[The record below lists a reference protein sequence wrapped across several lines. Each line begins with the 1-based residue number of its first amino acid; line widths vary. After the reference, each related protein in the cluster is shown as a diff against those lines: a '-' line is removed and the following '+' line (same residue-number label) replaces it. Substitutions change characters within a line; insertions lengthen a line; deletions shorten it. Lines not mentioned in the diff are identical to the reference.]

1 MRFVCVFLVF
11 TSAQLS
17 FAATTPL
24 PSSAPSKTAVFEK
37 RLALGTVDTL
47 FFFDHFFTKRA
58 SVVSPNYL
66 HRLAEADSPLHE
78 KYVAYRDRKISRAE
92 LMSSL
97 PHIAVLGDSLT
108 KNIYVSPSL
117 SLLWRARTTEQ
128 RNWFLDT
135 DPSPASI
142 DSVYERLDKSV
153 PVVASDY
160 ARGAAEVTAHPYEEI
175 LAKTLARTR
184 NFTGQVDQLLIPKR
198 FPDLILIWIGHNNLN
213 WVKGLSESERKNPT
227 ARLNERAEHFQE
239 DYARQ
244 LKRLIE
250 RAQTEKHKV
259 AIVVFGLAD
268 CETFFRAR
276 NKAGAIHA
284 QNPRRYPYFD
294 ICAQR
299 FESLKPP
306 YQANMIIL
314 RSRLNRELR
323 TIVADFN
330 KKLEAYPNI
339 HLEYSD
345 AFAHIDLSHVE
356 FLHPMDGQHLSTKG
370 HKLVAE
376 QAFSALRPSLSF
388 LGIRNQAYVA
398 NQATR

>member
-1 MRFVCVFLVF
+1 MRFVRVLLFIAAASYTL
-11 TSAQLS
+11 
-17 FAATTPL
+17 AATTPL

-37 RLALGTVDTL
+37 RLALGTLDTL
-47 FFFDHFFTKRA
+47 FFFDHFFTRRA

-66 HRLAEADSPLHE
+66 HRLAESGSPFHE
-78 KYVAYRDRKISRAE
+78 QYVAYRNGKISKTE
-92 LMSSL
+92 LIDSL

-108 KNIYVSPSL
+108 KNLYVSPSL

-135 DPSPASI
+135 DPSPTSVY
-142 DSVYERLDKSV
+142 SVYERLDKAV

-160 ARGAAEVTAHPYEEI
+160 ARGAAEVTAHPYDEI

-184 NFTGQVDQLLIPKR
+184 NFTGQVDQMLIHKR
-198 FPDLILIWIGHNNLN
+198 FPDLVLIWIGHNNLN
-213 WVKGLSESERKNPT
+213 WVKGLSESERKNPA
-227 ARLNERAEHFQE
+227 ARLNERVQNFHEN
-239 DYARQ
+239 YAKQ
-244 LKRLIE
+244 LKRLVE
-250 RAQTEKHKV
+250 RAQTENHKV

-276 NKAGAIHA
+276 NQAGAIHA
-284 QNPRRYPYFD
+284 QNARRYPYFD

-306 YQANMIIL
+306 YQANMITL

-323 TIVADFN
+323 AVVAEFN
-330 KKLEAYPNI
+330 EKLEAYPNI
-339 HLEYSD
+339 RLQYSD
-345 AFAHIDLSHVE
+345 AFAQMDLSRVE
-356 FLHPMDGQHLSTKG
+356 LLHPMDGQHLSAKG
-370 HKLVAE
+370 HKLAAE
-376 QAFSALRPSLSF
+376 QAFAALRPSLSF

-398 NQATR
+398 NQTAR

>member
-1 MRFVCVFLVF
+1 MRVVRVLFFIMAASL
-11 TSAQLS
+11 TL
-17 FAATTPL
+17 AATTTT

-58 SVVSPNYL
+58 RIVSPNYL
-66 HRLAEADSPLHE
+66 HRLADSDSPLHAQ
-78 KYVAYRDRKISRAE
+78 YVAYREGKISKAE
-92 LMSSL
+92 LISSL
-97 PHIAVLGDSLT
+97 PHIAVVGDSLT
-108 KNIYVSPSL
+108 KNLYVSPPV
-117 SLLWRARTTEQ
+117 SLLWRARTAEQ

-142 DSVYERLDKSV
+142 SSVYERLDKSV

-160 ARGAAEVTAHPYEEI
+160 ARGAAEVTAHPYQEI

-213 WVKGLSESERKNPT
+213 WVKGLSQSERENPA
-227 ARLNERAEHFQE
+227 ARLVERTEHFHQ

-244 LKRLIE
+244 LQRLVE
-250 RAQTEKHKV
+250 RAQTENHKV

-284 QNPRRYPYFD
+284 KDPHRYPYFD

-306 YQANMIIL
+306 YQANMTTL
-314 RSRLNRELR
+314 RAKLNRELR
-323 TIVADFN
+323 TIVSEFN

-345 AFAHIDLSHVE
+345 AFAQIDLSRPE
-356 FLHPMDGQHLSTKG
+356 LLHPMDGQHLSTKG
-370 HKLVAE
+370 HKLAAE
-376 QAFSALRPSLSF
+376 QAFAALRPSLSF

-398 NQATR
+398 NQTAR